1 MRTRDC
7 SVMGMAL
14 LAMTVLA
21 TGCLDRELKPLN
33 PCLVSGVSRKVAVN
47 NVDKVDLL
55 FMVDNSNSMAEEQGA
70 LKAQFP
76 KLITVL
82 TSGNRFMGDPD
93 PFPPVK
99 DLHVGVVSS
108 DMGIPGVNF
117 GANTNCL
124 PDGGD
129 DGKLQHTPRG
139 TGCDAMYPTF
149 LSYTASTTGVAST
162 NPVKFAND
170 FACIA
175 SLGTGGCGF
184 EQQLESPLKALWPSI
199 FKDDKGNVVSPN
211 PITFLSTSM
220 SGTLGRGDVNVA
232 MGGNGGFLR
241 NDPATG
247 LSLIAIVVVTDEE
260 DCSSRTT
267 EHLKPTAQYPADSP
281 YAKQPDLNLR
291 CFANPS
297 LMYDVANRYLK
308 GFRLLRQGNE
318 QLVVFAA
325 ITGVPPNLV
334 EKKVLDMTDFTNEA
348 IRNQF
353 YDTILQDPRMQE
365 VVDPGSMPGTG
376 TGNLTPSCVRTDAMG
391 NLSKAYP
398 PRRIVTLAKLFG
410 ENGVIQSICQDDF
423 GAAMDAIINVIAKQL
438 GAVCLPRP
446 LVRKSDG
453 FVGCNVVWELPP
465 PGMAP
470 ASTPLSC
477 DQMGVSQY
485 LDPVDEGRATTNDR
499 HGNNCKVVQLPVVQS
514 AKGSLPPAGDGWFY
528 DNFTDEL
535 TRQCSK
541 TQQQRVAFTAS
552 AKPPTGVIV
561 KLECLNETQRLANTQ
576 KNVAVTA
583 VQPEIGSP
591 CKNATGPTGDELCIV
606 ALDDNTQDTRMFCHP
621 SFNTCVRKC
630 VSSTDCPPAWVCDD
644 RKETVMLTPGPD
656 GNGRAFCVNPT
667 CGSN

>member
-1 MRTRDC
+1 M
-7 SVMGMAL
+7 

-33 PCLVSGVSRKVAVN
+33 PCLVSGVSRKVTVN

-76 KLITVL
+76 KLISVL

-99 DLHVGVVSS
+99 DLHLGVVSS

-129 DGKLQHTPRG
+129 DGKMQHTPRG
-139 TGCDAMYPTF
+139 TGCDATYPTF
-149 LSYTASTTGVAST
+149 LSYSLMGGT
-162 NPVKFAND
+162 NQAKFAND

-184 EQQLESPLKALWPSI
+184 EQQLESPLKALWPAI
-199 FKDDKGNVVSPN
+199 FKDEKGNVVTPN
-211 PITFLSTSM
+211 PITFLSTTM
-220 SGTLGRGDVNVA
+220 QGTLGRGDVPLA
-232 MGGNGGFLR
+232 QGGNAGFLR
-241 NDPATG
+241 NDPITG

-267 EHLKPTAQYPADSP
+267 DHLKPANQYPADSP
-281 YAKQPDLNLR
+281 FVKQDLNLR
-291 CFANPS
+291 CYYNAP

-325 ITGVPPNLV
+325 ITGVPPTLV
-334 EKKVLDMTDFTNEA
+334 EKKVLDMTDFSNEGA
-348 IRNQF
+348 RNQF
-353 YDTILQDPRMQE
+353 YDTILSDARMQE
-365 VVDPGSMPGTG
+365 VVDPGTMPGSG
-376 TGNLTPSCVRTDAMG
+376 MGNLTPSCVRTDTTG
-391 NLSKAYP
+391 NVSKAYP
-398 PRRIVTLAKLFG
+398 PRRIVQLAKLFG
-410 ENGVIQSICQDDF
+410 ENGVVQSICQDDF
-423 GAAMDAIINVIAKQL
+423 GSAMDAIINVIAKQL

-453 FVGCNVVWELPP
+453 KVGCNVVWELPP

-470 ASTPLSC
+470 TTTPTEC
-477 DQMGVSQY
+477 SQAPGGY
-485 LDPVDEGRATTNDR
+485 LGPVDPGRAPINDR
-499 HGNNCKVVQLPVVQS
+499 KGNNCKVAQLMVTES
-514 AKGSLPPAGDGWFY
+514 APKSPPPAGDGWYY

-541 TQQQRVAFTAS
+541 AQPQRVAFTS
-552 AKPPTGVIV
+552 TAKPPTGVIV

-576 KNVAVTA
+576 KNVNTSAP
-583 VQPEIGSP
+583 QPEIGSP
-591 CKNATGPTGDELCIV
+591 CKNTMGGATGDEACKV
-606 ALDDNTQDTRMFCHP
+606 GLDDGSSDDRMFCHP
-621 SFNTCVRKC
+621 AYNTCVRKC
-630 VSSTDCPPAWVCDD
+630 TSSTDCPPAWVCDD
-644 RKETVMLTPGPD
+644 RMVTLDIST
-656 GNGRAFCVNPT
+656 GRAFCVNPT